1 MIEPI
6 LFSVG
11 FCIFFVLTFFI
22 LQATRLEE
30 FFKKGKTP
38 YITIAYI
45 LISFISKYSQTNA
58 QSCLDKYANCS
69 IVYSSKKL
77 ESA

>member
-11 FCIFFVLTFFI
+11 FCIFFVIAFLV
-22 LQATRLEE
+22 LQASRLEE
-30 FFKKGKTP
+30 CFKKGKTP

-45 LISFISKYSQTNA
+45 MISFITAFIITYGLNYLA
-58 QSCLDKYANCS
+58 DLVIPN
-69 IVYSSKKL
+69 
-77 ESA
+77 

>member
-11 FCIFFVLTFFI
+11 FCIFFVITFLI

-30 FFKKGKTP
+30 CFKKGKTP
-38 YITIAYI
+38 YITIAYF
-45 LISFISKYSQTNA
+45 LISFICAFIITYGFN
-58 QSCLDKYANCS
+58 YIANL
-69 IVYSSKKL
+69 VMPK
-77 ESA
+77 